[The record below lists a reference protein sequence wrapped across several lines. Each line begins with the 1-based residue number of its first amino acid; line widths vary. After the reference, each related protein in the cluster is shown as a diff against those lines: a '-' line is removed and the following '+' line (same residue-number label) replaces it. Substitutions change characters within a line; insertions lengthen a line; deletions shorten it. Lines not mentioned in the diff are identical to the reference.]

1 MDDSNTLFLAQ
12 LVIMIMV
19 GFATIRALQWLQR
32 FLSQESVLEA
42 RVAAR
47 NWPGALSR
55 LAVIAPLAAHLG
67 QRVIRPSPM
76 SRRHL
81 FLAGAPAAFDERQ
94 FSVMTWTLALAVSA
108 LAAAGLMVASVI
120 GLQIS
125 WATGVGVWIGATLL
139 GALLPRLKLHEMA
152 TLQRRHFQRA
162 FPSFLDGLALTLESG
177 QNFQTSVQLSAQRLP
192 QANAAL
198 QRQLQELLRD
208 IRAGQSKV
216 AALQRFQERL
226 HIPEVTQ
233 FVASMT
239 VAERQGVSVSALLR
253 RQSEQLRMSRALAA
267 ERHAMKL
274 PVKLLAPLAICIFPC
289 TFLVLAFPIGTRL
302 LHSGLF

>member
-1 MDDSNTLFLAQ
+1 MDYSNTLLLAQ
-12 LVIMIMV
+12 LVIMVIV
-19 GFATIRALQWLQR
+19 GVVTIRVLQWLQR

-42 RVAAR
+42 RAAAR

-55 LAVIAPLAAHLG
+55 LAAVAPLAAHLG
-67 QRVIRPSPM
+67 QGVIRPSPM

-81 FLAGAPAAFDERQ
+81 FLAGAPPAFDERQ
-94 FSVMTWTLALAVSA
+94 FSVMTSTLALALSA
-108 LAAAGLMVASVI
+108 LTAVMLIVASVI
-120 GLQIS
+120 GFDIS
-125 WATGVGVWIGATLL
+125 WVTGAGLWIGTTLL

-152 TLQRRHFQRA
+152 TLQRRNFQRA

-177 QNFQTSVQLSAQRLP
+177 QNFQTSVQLSVQRLP

-239 VAERQGVSVSALLR
+239 AAERQGVSVSALLR
-253 RQSEQLRMSRALAA
+253 RQSEQLRTSRALAA

-289 TFLVLAFPIGTRL
+289 TFLVLAFPIGKRL